1 MGFSIHISVRNIIYI
16 ILSHTC
22 LNTQDPFNVYSD
34 INNTIAINVT
44 DHMRIKLSVC
54 SIVYSGGGI
63 RTPC

>member
-1 MGFSIHISVRNIIYI
+1 MGFSIHISVRNIIYV

-44 DHMRIKLSVC
+44 DHMRIKFCLFAV
-54 SIVYSGGGI
+54 
-63 RTPC
+63 